1 MKLIYWRLETYILI
15 NHASYQMQ
23 VWGRSWWRWF
33 DLITFWHVSSVQNHC
48 CTENTKYGDIW
59 YKNIKIVGYKNHV
72 FNTPWKYF
80 QQNLCFLCE
89 DKNLVPI
96 LLVITHWAR
105 LLFSFSI
112 ILLFMVSC
120 KLPSPIRFH
129 CPQIYTQFRFMY
141 VCISHLPPQ
150 ASY

>member
-1 MKLIYWRLETYILI
+1 MFHQFR
-15 NHASYQMQ
+15 
-23 VWGRSWWRWF
+23 
-33 DLITFWHVSSVQNHC
+33 ITAARKIQNM
-48 CTENTKYGDIW
+48 EIFGI
-59 YKNIKIVGYKNHV
+59 KNIKIVGYKNHV

-120 KLPSPIRFH
+120 KSLSPIHMH
-129 CPQIYTQFRFMY
+129 CSQICTIQIHVNPKSTKSSCVLWNTHSHDAIIKCEQYT
-141 VCISHLPPQ
+141 
-150 ASY
+150 